1 MSMLLRLSLMFPLLE
16 EVVIEWLF
24 FDLSYVAYR
33 VYRSKMAFENEVQKI
48 ISKKRTNGSRVS
60 AIIYFRAKNSRS
72 KFKI

>member
-1 MSMLLRLSLMFPLLE
+1 MTTFPCFKNLTSPDEGNQMVENLF
-16 EVVIEWLF
+16 VILARE
-24 FDLSYVAYR
+24 
-33 VYRSKMAFENEVQKI
+33 AFENKVQKI